1 MDIKFLSFPTPHLQ
15 PDCCC
20 RIYQYWIR
28 IRIWTNQVRIEF
40 ASYWIPI
47 NPIHWQASA
56 ENWMTNHEVW
66 WEGKIQ
72 FKLRVEKKTLKRTD
86 NGRGQQLRRCGRAS
100 SLSHETTFRHTFDPV
115 SDKNHA
121 LQLILLFV
129 GHTDQHLLFSY
140 FGPLLSWDDFYPL
153 LGVRMSSSAVTF
165 VPQTE
170 W

>member
-28 IRIWTNQVRIEF
+28 IRIWTNRVRIEF
-40 ASYWIPI
+40 ASYRIRI

-72 FKLRVEKKTLKRTD
+72 FKLRVEKKTLKKNRQWEGATAQKVWESFFPFTWNYIQTHLWSCLGQEPCPTTHLTFCRTYWSTS
-86 NGRGQQLRRCGRAS
+86 A
-100 SLSHETTFRHTFDPV
+100 FF
-115 SDKNHA
+115 
-121 LQLILLFV
+121 LLWAIV
-129 GHTDQHLLFSY
+129 E
-140 FGPLLSWDDFYPL
+140 
-153 LGVRMSSSAVTF
+153 LGMTSIHY
-165 VPQTE
+165 
-170 W
+170 